1 MRITSALLLLCL
13 TTAASADDVT
23 PLATRIRSSNR
34 MIDELRELCDRVGGR
49 PTGSANEKRAEDWA
63 AAKLREAGVD
73 SVSVESYMIPAYWES
88 KTAQAACTTP
98 ANFPLRI
105 AAAPFSASTPNGD
118 PIDGAL
124 VDFGDGSP
132 EALKK
137 VPSSPGKIA
146 FVRTPVMASLDDLF
160 GDYMRVNPL
169 LQAAKKSGVKAMLIE
184 SSQRRSLLYR
194 HPISLTGEIVP
205 LPVAI
210 VARDNAERVIR
221 LLADGDVHV
230 RLQLNNEISGPTAAR
245 NIIGEIKG
253 SDKADE
259 IVLFGAHLDSW
270 DMGTGA
276 LDNGVNAAT
285 VIDLARQ
292 MKALGMKPRR
302 TIRFALFTGEENGMI
317 GSAAYAAAHRD
328 EMPRMAM
335 MMTADIGSGKTTGFF
350 LNGREELR
358 PVVEAALKPFI
369 ADPKNQQ
376 NAADALDGTD
386 NFDFMLWGVPNLVA
400 NQDPTPYLPEYH
412 AESDTFDKVDVA
424 QAKEN
429 EAIDGAV
436 VWEFANAAARLPQQ
450 SRAEVAALL
459 AASHVDEQM
468 KAFAQWDAWAA
479 GKRGLP
485 K

>member
-1 MRITSALLLLCL
+1 
-13 TTAASADDVT
+13 
-23 PLATRIRSSNR
+23 
-34 MIDELRELCDRVGGR
+34 
-49 PTGSANEKRAEDWA
+49 
-63 AAKLREAGVD
+63 
-73 SVSVESYMIPAYWES
+73 
-88 KTAQAACTTP
+88 
-98 ANFPLRI
+98 
-105 AAAPFSASTPNGD
+105 
-118 PIDGAL
+118 
-124 VDFGDGSP
+124 
-132 EALKK
+132 
-137 VPSSPGKIA
+137 
-146 FVRTPVMASLDDLF
+146 
-160 GDYMRVNPL
+160 
-169 LQAAKKSGVKAMLIE
+169 ML
-184 SSQRRSLLYR
+184 
-194 HPISLTGEIVP
+194 
-205 LPVAI
+205 
-210 VARDNAERVIR
+210 
-221 LLADGDVHV
+221 
-230 RLQLNNEISGPTAAR
+230 
-245 NIIGEIKG
+245 
-253 SDKADE
+253 
-259 IVLFGAHLDSW
+259 
-270 DMGTGA
+270 
-276 LDNGVNAAT
+276 
-285 VIDLARQ
+285 
-292 MKALGMKPRR
+292 
-302 TIRFALFTGEENGMI
+302 

-358 PVVEAALKPFI
+358 PAVEAALKPFI

-450 SRAEVAALL
+450 SRAEVDALL